1 VIPGPFEGS
10 TSGVGEGLGDCENAT
25 AKAIVKTITAECVND
40 LIPGSICLSY
50 RKNVELE
57 FDPWIAEWHI
67 VQFWY
72 LSTAWLWNDGTSG
85 AN

>member
-1 VIPGPFEGS
+1 MPGPVDGS
-10 TSGVGEGLGDCENAT
+10 TSGVGSGVGDCENVA
-25 AKAIVKTITAECVND
+25 ADPIVKRITAVRVND
-40 LIPGSICLSY
+40 LKPGSICLSY

-72 LSTAWLWNDGTSG
+72 LSTAWLWNEGTSG